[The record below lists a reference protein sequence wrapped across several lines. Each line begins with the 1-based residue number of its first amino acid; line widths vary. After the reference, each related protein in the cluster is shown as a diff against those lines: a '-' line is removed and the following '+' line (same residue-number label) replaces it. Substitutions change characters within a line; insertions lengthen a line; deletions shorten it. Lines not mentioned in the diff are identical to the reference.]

1 MLFLNLTNL
10 KKNRVKSFSFKFPRF
25 FFLSEDNT
33 AKFEAYSFRRFWV
46 TQSQERDWSIFFER
60 GFEGKKKKKKPVPDL
75 EAEKPVELY
84 KFKLSKNNKKKKS
97 HFRIRH
103 EAWPFSN

>member
-1 MLFLNLTNL
+1 MKTTLPSLKLTALDVFELHNHKKEIEVFSLRGVL
-10 KKNRVKSFSFKFPRF
+10 K
-25 FFLSEDNT
+25 
-33 AKFEAYSFRRFWV
+33 
-46 TQSQERDWSIFFER
+46 
-60 GFEGKKKKKKPVPDL
+60 GKKKKKPVPDL